1 MHWKT
6 SPGPQSA
13 ESTSV
18 VFFSSDLSCV
28 SFCRETV
35 ISHPVLS
42 VVLARIALVIAAS
55 SCLLAAHAADVAA
68 TLTEFQRC
76 QIQSLEAP
84 TQRSAHCATLSVPE
98 DYAATSG
105 PQIELFV
112 ARISSLSRAKQ
123 SDPLLLI
130 NGGPGASAV
139 DLYLSLGSVLDP
151 ILDER
156 DIILLDQRG
165 TGRSH
170 PMDCAVDLNGRDL
183 SPSTAD
189 IARSTAE
196 CLQQLPGDPRQYTTS
211 NAVQDLEQLR
221 QLLSAPLINLYGVS
235 YGTRVALHY
244 LRRFP
249 DNARSL
255 VLDGVLPPEIVL
267 GPNVALNAQT
277 TLDAIFERC
286 ASAPACNAQFPELGE
301 RFTALAKTLRQT
313 PPEIELTHPITG
325 DRELIELDYNQ
336 LAMVIRLLSYAP
348 ETAAL
353 IPLTIAQA
361 SSGNLGGLAGQ
372 AAMFSDRLTRSLNAG
387 MHNSVVCS
395 EDAPAYPDIDAELDQ
410 AQLEASYIGADQYGA
425 LKTLCD
431 LWPAGPTDD
440 DFRQPITA
448 QAPVLVLSG
457 EFDPITPPAYGEQL
471 DAALA
476 NSTHFIA
483 PGQGHGVI
491 ARGCIP
497 RVAAH
502 FIRTADL
509 ASTARAEDGCIDE
522 LDAMPFFLN
531 TMGPVAP

>member
-1 MHWKT
+1 
-6 SPGPQSA
+6 
-13 ESTSV
+13 
-18 VFFSSDLSCV
+18 
-28 SFCRETV
+28 
-35 ISHPVLS
+35 VLS
-42 VVLARIALVIAAS
+42 VVLTRVALLIAAS
-55 SCLLAAHAADVAA
+55 SYLLATHATEELA
-68 TLTEFQRC
+68 TLTEFKRC

-98 DYAATSG
+98 DYGATSG
-105 PQIELFV
+105 HRIELFV
-112 ARISSLSRAKQ
+112 ARISSLSRAKR

-130 NGGPGASAV
+130 NGGPGASTV

-170 PMDCAVDLNGRDL
+170 PMDCAANLNGRDL
-183 SPSTAD
+183 SPSLAD
-189 IARSTAE
+189 IARSTEA
-196 CLQQLPGDPRQYTTS
+196 CLQNLPGAPRQYTTS

-221 QLLSAPLINLYGVS
+221 QQLHAPLINLYGVS

-249 DNARSL
+249 DHTRSL
-255 VLDGVLPPEIVL
+255 VLDGVLPPEIAL

-286 ASAPACNAQFPELGE
+286 ATTPTCKAQFPKLGE
-301 RFTALAKTLRQT
+301 RFATLARELRTA

-372 AAMFSDRLTRSLNAG
+372 AAMFSERLSRSLNAG

-395 EDAPAYPDIDAELDQ
+395 EDAPNYPQIDAELDQ
-410 AQLEASYIGADQYGA
+410 AKLGGTYIGADQYRA
-425 LKTLCD
+425 LKTLCA
-431 LWPAGPTDD
+431 LWPMGPTDD
-440 DFRQPITA
+440 DFREPITA
-448 QAPVLVLSG
+448 RAPVLVLSG

-476 NSTHFIA
+476 NSAHFVA

-502 FIRTADL
+502 FVRTANL
-509 ASTARAEDGCIDE
+509 ASTAEAEDGCIGE